1 MGLRCDCDSPL
12 GTWEHPA
19 HILMSSWRVVL
30 CGILSRWDQVWD
42 LPVLPTWSS
51 FKGTLPAC
59 QNWQHPDRGPP
70 QLGLQLSGPDSWCGP
85 QVPRV
90 AMNGLGPVG
99 VPYPLGGRRPW
110 DSPTQLAE
118 WAVLFSLATSPHVPC
133 PAVPVCGSPRQSL
146 RPRVSPTAW
155 PVSPPPYGAK
165 AGSQPGCSS
174 APRLWKPHA
183 HTCQPPTR
191 GVVET
196 GLVGLENQ
204 DGHRILWQSW
214 GKEMRF

>member
-146 RPRVSPTAW
+146 RPHERAPPRGQYHLLLTEQRQGPSPAAALGPGCGSLMLT
-155 PVSPPPYGAK
+155 PVSRQQEG
-165 AGSQPGCSS
+165 
-174 APRLWKPHA
+174 
-183 HTCQPPTR
+183 
-191 GVVET
+191 
-196 GLVGLENQ
+196 
-204 DGHRILWQSW
+204 
-214 GKEMRF
+214 